1 MGEVLAAADR
11 LRRSRAGED
20 LPAWTEPGQG
30 ADSKPARLA
39 GSTDRRAVS
48 LAGSTD
54 GRPAR
59 SAGSTVS
66 LIRPV
71 SSKPPGDSPTADA
84 LGENAPAENPLG
96 EDVPTG
102 NPPADGGL
110 GEGAPTEDL
119 PAEDALAEDSLGEDE
134 LCAAER
140 AVQRGAG
147 EVMSVRQMAGHVRMS
162 PGPALA
168 AWLGQAEPGTLDE
181 AGLVNSVTGW
191 RKITSWAQA
200 QELAAVAEIARRR
213 GVMDDPEVERDPARE
228 LEADFAPGEVAL
240 ALTLTQCA
248 AEWWMSLAVNLARR
262 LPATWAALSDGT
274 IDLGRA
280 KLIDSWT
287 TPLDDELARAVERK
301 VLVRSGQQTTGQL
314 RASLQRAVI
323 SVDPAAAER
332 RRAEAEKNARVE
344 LAGEDSGTAALSG
357 HFLPAAQASAAWARI
372 SAMAKAMAANGA
384 GGGID
389 LLRAQVFVGL
399 LLGNPPQP
407 GHGTSGSG
415 RPDDDKPG
423 DAGPGTEPGND
434 DPGEEG
440 PGEEGP
446 GGESGSHVHDEDRPG
461 DVGPGDD
468 DPAGDRFGDDDP
480 GEDRLGDEADDDDPR
495 DQAGDHAPGQDDPD
509 GEPDEDRPGDKPG
522 HADPGGEPGH
532 AGPRGEPGH
541 GRPGIEP
548 GSEPWRWP
556 PLAAP
561 GQVPWPDS
569 LSGEGA
575 ISRSAL
581 SVPWRTLAGRCDEPG
596 QLTRMGAVTAGVAR
610 ELAQA
615 AATDAT
621 CEWRVIVTDAGG
633 QVVAVSRIR
642 SPGRTRGGSGDP
654 PRPGVLGRITVT
666 VPTTI
671 LAEPSPAEGLA
682 AGSALNTAL
691 QGIVSAARAA
701 VREASP
707 ATPRPSTRGNSTRGN
722 STGGASTGGNN
733 ARDRSS
739 GGNNARGNNAGGG
752 TASGD
757 STSGDATVT
766 AAAGDGTRSDS
777 TNACNHEAAVP
788 GYRIPERMRAVI
800 EARDQDCGFPI
811 CRRPA
816 TQCDLDH
823 TVPYDQGGLTCTC
836 NLSGECRRH
845 HRMKGLTPWRLRQ
858 PRPGTLSWTAPSG
871 LSWTVTPEPHAA

>member
-1 MGEVLAAADR
+1 MCWAGELAMGEVLAAADR

-20 LPAWTEPGQG
+20 LPAWTEPDQQANGR
-30 ADSKPARLA
+30 AARLA
-39 GSTDRRAVS
+39 RSTDQGAARLAESTDGGPARASESTDCKLVATGSAVS
-48 LAGSTD
+48 LSQ
-54 GRPAR
+54 PAR
-59 SAGSTVS
+59 G
-66 LIRPV
+66 
-71 SSKPPGDSPTADA
+71 KPAGDS
-84 LGENAPAENPLG
+84 
-96 EDVPTG
+96 
-102 NPPADGGL
+102 
-110 GEGAPTEDL
+110 
-119 PAEDALAEDSLGEDE
+119 PAEDAPGEDSLGADEPAGDSLGADEPAEDSLGADEPAGDSLGADE

-140 AVQRGAG
+140 GAG
-147 EVMSVRQMAGHVRMS
+147 EVMSAGEMAGHVRRP

-168 AWLGQAEPGTLDE
+168 GWLGQAEPRTLDE

-213 GVMDDPEVERDPARE
+213 GVMDDPEAERDPARE

-301 VLVRSGQQTTGQL
+301 VLVRAGQQTTGQL

-372 SAMAKAMAANGA
+372 SAMAKAMAASGA

-407 GHGTSGSG
+407 GHVTSGCD
-415 RPDDDKPG
+415 RPDDKPG
-423 DAGPGTEPGND
+423 EDDPGETGPGPEPGND
-434 DPGEEG
+434 DSGEDG
-440 PGEEGP
+440 PGEDGP
-446 GGESGSHVHDEDRPG
+446 CGESGHHVPAENR
-461 DVGPGDD
+461 PGDD
-468 DPAGDRFGDDDP
+468 DPAENRPGDDDP
-480 GEDRLGDEADDDDPR
+480 DEDSPGQHRLGEEAVDDDPG
-495 DQAGDHAPGQDDPD
+495 DQADDHDPGEDDLD
-509 GEPDEDRPGDKPG
+509 GEPDEDRSADKPG
-522 HADPGGEPGH
+522 HAGPGGEPGH
-532 AGPRGEPGH
+532 H
-541 GRPGIEP
+541 RPGI
-548 GSEPWRWP
+548 EPWRWP

-561 GQVPWPDS
+561 GQVPWPGN

-633 QVVAVSRIR
+633 QVITVSRIR

-666 VPTTI
+666 VPITL
-671 LAEPSPAEGLA
+671 LAEPSPADGLA
-682 AGSALNTAL
+682 HSTLNTAL
-691 QGIVSAARAA
+691 RGILGAAR
-701 VREASP
+701 
-707 ATPRPSTRGNSTRGN
+707 
-722 STGGASTGGNN
+722 
-733 ARDRSS
+733 
-739 GGNNARGNNAGGG
+739 
-752 TASGD
+752 
-757 STSGDATVT
+757 DAT
-766 AAAGDGTRSDS
+766 AGEGTSDNPAS
-777 TNACNHEAAVP
+777 SCTHEAAVP
-788 GYRIPERMRAVI
+788 GYRIPDRMRAVI

-816 TQCDLDH
+816 AQCDLDH

-845 HRMKGLTPWRLRQ
+845 HRMKGLTRWRLRQ
-858 PRPGTLSWTAPSG
+858 PGPGTLSWTAPSG
-871 LSWTVTPEPHAA
+871 LTWTVTPKPHAA